1 MSSVSGTINRLTGMA
16 SGLDTES
23 IVENLMAAS
32 RLKLQMVEK
41 QKTSLQWKQEAYQEM
56 IQKLGAFQTKYF
68 GTASASSTST
78 LFGNSLLALNA
89 SYSSSYVSVAAGT
102 NVSAG
107 SIYIGDIMSL
117 ASSAKLTGTQ
127 GASADPTIDV
137 DTSNLGELAGKSIM
151 VTLNGVQKP
160 VTFSDKTYASV
171 EDVRS
176 ELANQLS
183 SAFGDGKISVWYSGS
198 SISLSSSNSTLQLR
212 VPSTAENDPSS
223 VLDFG
228 GYASNRFSL
237 TDALG
242 NAGLKAD
249 VLNSSGDVSFA
260 INGTEFSFDASATMN
275 DIIKAVNN
283 SDAGVRMT
291 YSALSDTFSL
301 AATETGKESSVAVE
315 DTAGSLMATL
325 FGGASYTAGTDAV
338 VKMSMNGSTNEADL
352 ITVTRSSNTLTVDGT
367 TITLKGMAADDAQE
381 GIDITLSYDTEDI
394 ATQIE
399 AFVKEYNELLSTLT
413 DKLAEDRYADYEP
426 LTDDEKAELSESE
439 IKLWTEKAKS
449 GFLRNDS
456 YLSAIVTE
464 LRSSMST
471 LVGSLSDGESAGI
484 LAEIGITTGNYSEKG
499 QLHVNATKLREA
511 LESDT
516 GKVLDI
522 FTQNSGVSYSAYAS
536 AEQRAQRF
544 EESGVLWRLSDV
556 LSKNL
561 STVGKKGALIALVGS
576 PNSTYKT
583 DTEYAKRISAMETKI
598 SDMQDKMKSE
608 EDRYWAR
615 FTAMETALSKMQSQS
630 NWLTSMLG
638 KSN

>member
-68 GTASASSTST
+68 STASASSTST

-102 NVSAG
+102 NASAG

-198 SISLSSSNSTLQLR
+198 SISLSSSNSTLQLS

-260 INGTEFSFDASATMN
+260 INRTDFSFDASATMN

-301 AATETGKESSVAVE
+301 AATETGKASSVAVE

-394 ATQIE
+394 ATRIE

-439 IKLWTEKAKS
+439 IKLWTEKARS
-449 GFLRNDS
+449 GLLRNDS

-471 LVGSLSDGESAGI
+471 LVGGLSDGESAGI

-583 DTEYAKRISAMETKI
+583 DTEYVKRISAMETKI